1 MAFVKGWKL
10 TILSVF
16 EAIGPIALS
25 VNSEMKSFMP
35 DIMIN
40 VREALIQRG

>member
-1 MAFVKGWKL
+1 MAFVRGSKL
-10 TILSVF
+10 IMLSVF

-35 DIMIN
+35 DIMAN
-40 VREALIQRG
+40 VREALNQRG